1 MIFDTVSVLNQIDHI
16 SNKKPV
22 SGRIAVIVRSN
33 RFNEHGAWS
42 RTMELLKREN
52 FSSGAPLEDKV
63 GYSRA
68 VKVGS
73 FVFVGGTTTT
83 TPEGE
88 VEAEGDAYLQTKI
101 ILQKI
106 EKALTG
112 AGARLSEVYRVRI
125 YVTDISRAQEYMQA
139 YSEFFKEI
147 KPVTILAEVS
157 ALARPAH
164 LVEIEAEAVIGSYM
178 LSKK

>member
-1 MIFDTVSVLNQIDHI
+1 MDL
-16 SNKKPV
+16 KK
-22 SGRIAVIVRSN
+22 RQ
-33 RFNEHGAWS
+33 
-42 RTMELLKREN
+42 N
-52 FSSGAPLEDKV
+52 FSSGAPLEDKI

-68 VKVGS
+68 VRVGD

-83 TPEGE
+83 TPEGL

-106 EKALTG
+106 ERALKK

-125 YVTDISRAQEYMQA
+125 YVTDITLAQEYMKA
-139 YSEFFKEI
+139 YAEYFKEI
-147 KPVTILAEVS
+147 KPVTIMAEVS

-164 LVEIEAEAVIGSYM
+164 LVEIEAEAIIGSY
-178 LSKK
+178 LVNKI

>member
-1 MIFDTVSVLNQIDHI
+1 
-16 SNKKPV
+16 
-22 SGRIAVIVRSN
+22 
-33 RFNEHGAWS
+33 
-42 RTMELLKREN
+42 MELLRRKN
-52 FSSGAPLEDKV
+52 YSSGAPLENKI

-68 VKVGS
+68 VRVGN

-83 TPEGE
+83 TPEGS

-106 EKALTG
+106 EQALKK

-125 YVTDISRAQEYMQA
+125 YVTDIKRAQEYMKA
-139 YSEFFKEI
+139 YSEYFKEI

-164 LVEIEAEAVIGSYM
+164 LVEIEAEAIIGSY
-178 LSKK
+178 LVRQD

>member
-1 MIFDTVSVLNQIDHI
+1 MSDRNSPVE
-16 SNKKPV
+16 SNHGYNKTFCLHASARKRVVALKK
-22 SGRIAVIVRSN
+22 RQ
-33 RFNEHGAWS
+33 
-42 RTMELLKREN
+42 N
-52 FSSGAPLEDKV
+52 FSSGAPLEDKI

-68 VKVGS
+68 VRVGD

-83 TPEGE
+83 TPEGV

-106 EKALTG
+106 ERALKK

-125 YVTDISRAQEYMQA
+125 YVTDITLAQEYMRA
-139 YSEFFKEI
+139 YAEYFKEI
-147 KPVTILAEVS
+147 KPVTIMAEVS

-164 LVEIEAEAVIGSYM
+164 LVEIEAEAIIGSY
-178 LSKK
+178 LVNKI

>member
-1 MIFDTVSVLNQIDHI
+1 MDL
-16 SNKKPV
+16 KK
-22 SGRIAVIVRSN
+22 RQ
-33 RFNEHGAWS
+33 
-42 RTMELLKREN
+42 N
-52 FSSGAPLEDKV
+52 FSSGAPLEDKI

-68 VKVGS
+68 VKIGDH
-73 FVFVGGTTTT
+73 VFVGGTTTT
-83 TPEGE
+83 TPEGV

-106 EKALTG
+106 ERALKK
-112 AGARLSEVYRVRI
+112 AGAQLSEVYRVRI

-147 KPVTILAEVS
+147 KPVVIMAEIS

-164 LVEIEAEAVIGSYM
+164 LVEIEAEAVIGSY
-178 LSKK
+178 LVSKK

>member
-1 MIFDTVSVLNQIDHI
+1 
-16 SNKKPV
+16 
-22 SGRIAVIVRSN
+22 
-33 RFNEHGAWS
+33 
-42 RTMELLKREN
+42 MELLKREN

-68 VKVGS
+68 VRIGNM
-73 FVFVGGTTTT
+73 VFVGGTTTT
-83 TPEGE
+83 TPEGV

-106 EKALTG
+106 EQALIK
-112 AGARLSEVYRVRI
+112 AGAKLSQVYRVRI
-125 YVTDISRAQEYMQA
+125 YVTDITRSQEYMQA

-147 KPVTILAEVS
+147 KPVTILAEIS

-164 LVEIEAEAVIGSYM
+164 LVEIEAEAMIGSY
-178 LSKK
+178 LVGKK